1 MSKKPDFFKIGLF
14 VILALL
20 ILVGAIIFFGGA
32 KFFEQKV
39 TVETYFDQSV
49 QGLSVG
55 ASLEFQGVQIGNVSY
70 IGFAFNEYKTNRQY
84 VLVRAQIYGSKVS
97 GKGRGRLYESDEAR
111 VKGFEDMI
119 SKGLRL
125 QLASQGITG
134 IAFLNAVYL
143 DPNRYPPLEHEWKPA
158 YMYIPSAPGTITQ
171 ITETIEELS
180 DSIDNI
186 DFKQISEEIEKLVVS
201 LNRAVEDAKVGE
213 LSKDLKELIKGLNS
227 TVTELDTMLKSE
239 DAKKTLSNVTAITS
253 DLRTTLNR
261 TDRLLSS
268 REHNLKLTMENIE
281 RVTEDARELME
292 MLKRYPSWVLFG
304 NPPPHIQGED
314 GAQ

>member
-1 MSKKPDFFKIGLF
+1 MSQKPDFFKIGLF

-20 ILVGAIIFFGGA
+20 ILAGAIIFFGGA

-84 VLVRAQIYGSKVS
+84 VLVRAQIYGSKVA
-97 GKGRGRLYESDEAR
+97 GKGRGRLYETDEAR
-111 VKGFEDMI
+111 VKGFQEMVNQ
-119 SKGLRL
+119 GLRL

-143 DPNRYPPLEHEWKPA
+143 DPKRYPPLEHEWKPE
-158 YMYIPSAPGTITQ
+158 YQYIPSAPGTITQ
-171 ITETIEELS
+171 ITETIEQLS

-186 DFKQISEEIEKLVVS
+186 DFKEISQQIEKLVVS
-201 LNRAVEDAKVGE
+201 LNKAVEEAKVGE
-213 LSKDLKELIKGLNS
+213 LSKELKDLIKGLNS
-227 TVTELDTMLKSE
+227 TVTELDKILTSE
-239 DAKKTLSNVTAITS
+239 DAKKTLSNVAAITS
-253 DLRTTLNR
+253 DLKSTLNR

-281 RVTEDARELME
+281 RVTEDARELMD

-304 NPPPHIQGED
+304 NPPPHIEGED
-314 GAQ
+314 KAE